1 MMNQRIRELADQAH
15 KQAVSE
21 YYLRLETE
29 HPGQVIFYDIFN
41 ETFAKFIIEEC
52 AELFNLTFTDEQYQR
67 RVDKTIRKHF
77 ETYE

>member
-1 MMNQRIRELADQAH
+1 MNERIRELADQAH

-41 ETFAKFIIEEC
+41 ETFAKLIIEEC
-52 AELFNLTFTDEQYQR
+52 AELFNLAFTDEQYQR

-77 ETYE
+77 ETDE